1 MCILK
6 IYMCM
11 CAQSCPSLCNSINCS
26 SPGSS
31 VHGIFRQEYWSG
43 LAFAIPG
50 DLPDPG
56 IKPGSPGVSC
66 IGRQI
71 LYYCTTWEAL
81 TKMLIVSVTGWWDV
95 RFFSL
100 YSLFFYNE
108 PIVYSLYNNKTSFKK
123 WIINLKKKRK
133 KERKSHLILQ
143 FKFSSVQW
151 LSRVRLF
158 VTP

>member
-1 MCILK
+1 
-6 IYMCM
+6 
-11 CAQSCPSLCNSINCS
+11 
-26 SPGSS
+26 
-31 VHGIFRQEYWSG
+31 
-43 LAFAIPG
+43 LAFAIPE

-108 PIVYSLYNNKTSFKK
+108 PIMYSLYNNKTSFKK
-123 WIINLKKKRK
+123 WIINLVK
-133 KERKSHLILQ
+133 
-143 FKFSSVQW
+143 W
-151 LSRVRLF
+151 LVWSM
-158 VTP
+158 